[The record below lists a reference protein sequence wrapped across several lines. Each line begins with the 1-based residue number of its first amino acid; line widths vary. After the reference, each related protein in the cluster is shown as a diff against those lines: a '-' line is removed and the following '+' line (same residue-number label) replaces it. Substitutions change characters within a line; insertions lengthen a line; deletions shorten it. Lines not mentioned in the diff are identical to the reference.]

1 MKLNRRQSLGLG
13 ALGLAGALSWRRLAL
28 GKRNKGQAPVAED
41 PEPAPLVRRTG
52 KPLVI
57 STWEHGL
64 AANVAAMSVL
74 ASEGS
79 ALDAVESGV
88 QVSESDPECTSV
100 GLGGL
105 PNAEGVVQLDAHIMD
120 GPTARSGAVAC
131 LEGIENP
138 IRVARR
144 VMEQTR
150 HVLLV
155 GQDAKRF
162 ALEQGFEERDLLTDK
177 ARQKW
182 EEWKAEQSS
191 QQQGTEHDH
200 DTIALLAL
208 DAAGH
213 LATACTTSG
222 LAWKLPGRVGDS
234 PIPGAGT
241 FVDEEVGA
249 AGSTG
254 VGEEVLQTCGSFLV
268 VENMRRGMDPTAAC
282 ADAVDRILH
291 KHPQASVHQVA
302 YMAMRTDGAVGAF
315 AIREGFQYA
324 LHDGETN
331 QLIDVPFRFEDKG

>member
-1 MKLNRRQSLGLG
+1 MRFNRRQSLGLG

-28 GKRNKGQAPVAED
+28 GKRNKEQAPATAD
-41 PEPAPLVRRTG
+41 PAPAPLKRRTG
-52 KPLVI
+52 KPMVI
-57 STWEHGL
+57 STWQHGIP
-64 AANVAAMSVL
+64 ANEAAMSVL
-74 ASEGS
+74 AGSGS
-79 ALDAVESGV
+79 ALDAVETGV
-88 QVSESDPECTSV
+88 RVSESDPECTSV
-100 GLGGL
+100 GLGGM
-105 PNAEGVVQLDAHIMD
+105 PNADGVVQLDAAIMD
-120 GPTARSGAVAC
+120 GPTARSGCVAC

-144 VMEQTR
+144 VMEETR

-162 ALEQGFEERDLLTDK
+162 ALEQGYEERDLLTDK

-200 DTIALLAL
+200 DTIAMCAL
-208 DAAGH
+208 DASGH
-213 LATACTTSG
+213 MATACTTSG
-222 LAWKLPGRVGDS
+222 LAWKIPGRVGDS
-234 PIPGAGT
+234 PIPGAGA

-291 KHPQASVHQVA
+291 KHPQAAVHQVA
-302 YMAMRTDGAVGAF
+302 YLALRMDGVVGAF

-324 LHDGETN
+324 VHDGENNT
-331 QLIDVPFRFEDKG
+331 LIDAPFRIQDKG